1 MRIAM
6 LSEHASPLA
15 AVGGVDAGGQNV
27 HVAALAESLA
37 LRGNDVVVYTR
48 RDSPDLPDSIEMA
61 PGVTVEHLRAGPP
74 EPIGKDDLLP
84 YLPAL
89 AVELASGLREKRPG
103 VLHAHFWMSG
113 QVAACAAPLLGIPV
127 LQTFHALGTVK
138 RRWQGAADTS
148 PRQRIGVERAV
159 ARCATRII
167 ATCTDEVRELVSL
180 GADRSRIDVV
190 PSGVDIGRFRPDG
203 PVAAR
208 SRRPRL
214 LSVGRLVPRKG
225 VDDAIAALRW
235 VPDAELVIAG
245 GSEPSQASGDRE
257 TRQLRECAASHGVLD
272 RVRFIG
278 RVPRAD
284 LPALIRSSDLVV
296 CMPWYEPFGI
306 VPIEAMAC
314 GVPVVASAVG
324 GLLDTVIDQV
334 TGVLLPPRR
343 PRTLGETI
351 CALLADPDRRRAL
364 GRAGAERA
372 RTHYDW
378 SRLAGLTERSYL
390 RALATQPA
398 AAPSSEVA
406 G

>member
-6 LSEHASPLA
+6 MSEHASPLA

-37 LRGNDVVVYTR
+37 MRGNDVVVYTR
-48 RDSPDLPDSIEMA
+48 RDAPDLPDSVEIA
-61 PGVTVEHLRAGPP
+61 PGVTVDHLDAGPA
-74 EPIGKDDLLP
+74 EPIGKDALPP
-84 YLPAL
+84 YLPLL
-89 AVELASGLREKRPG
+89 ARELAERLCAERPS

-113 QVAACAAPLLGIPV
+113 QVALQAARAVGIPM

-138 RRWQGAADTS
+138 RRWQGDADTS
-148 PRQRIGVERAV
+148 PRHRIQVERTLAHGV
-159 ARCATRII
+159 ARII
-167 ATCTDEVRELVSL
+167 ATCTDEVREIVSL
-180 GADRSRIDVV
+180 GGDRARIDVV
-190 PSGVDIGRFRPDG
+190 PSGVDVDRFRPDG
-203 PVAAR
+203 AVASR
-208 SRRPRL
+208 TRRPRL

-225 VDDAIAALRW
+225 VDDAIAALCW
-235 VPDAELVIAG
+235 VPDAELIIAG
-245 GSEPSQASGDRE
+245 GPEASQVRVDPE
-257 TRQLRECAASHGVLD
+257 TQRLRDCAARRGVLD

-278 RVPRAD
+278 RVPRAE

-314 GVPVVASAVG
+314 GVPVVGSAVG

-334 TGVLLPPRR
+334 TGVLLPPRQ
-343 PRTLGETI
+343 PRTLGEAVQ
-351 CALLADPDRRRAL
+351 ALLADPIRRSAL

-372 RTHYDW
+372 RAYYDW
-378 SRLAGLTERSYL
+378 SRLAGITERSYL
-390 RALATQPA
+390 RALVAQPSSM
-398 AAPSSEVA
+398 PSSEVA